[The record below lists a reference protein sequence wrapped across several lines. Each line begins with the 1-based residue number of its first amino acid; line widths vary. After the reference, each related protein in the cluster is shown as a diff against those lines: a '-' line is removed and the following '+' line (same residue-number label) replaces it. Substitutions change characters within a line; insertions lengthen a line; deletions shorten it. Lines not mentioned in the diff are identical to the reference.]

1 MSALRLMSA
10 IELSFVVSRKQ
21 SFGSVGMMAGFDP
34 TVVAGDN
41 SDVLNAIESCSQNAS
56 AV

>member
-1 MSALRLMSA
+1 MRLRSA

-21 SFGSVGMMAGFDP
+21 SFGSVGMMAGSFLVTD
-34 TVVAGDN
+34 
-41 SDVLNAIESCSQNAS
+41 SDVLNALESCRQDAS